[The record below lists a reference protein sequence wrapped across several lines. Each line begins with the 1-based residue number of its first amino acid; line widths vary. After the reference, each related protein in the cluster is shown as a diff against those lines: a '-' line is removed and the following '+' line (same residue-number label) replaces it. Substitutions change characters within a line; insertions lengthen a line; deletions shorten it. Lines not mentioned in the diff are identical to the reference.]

1 MNTLIV
7 CHAGAGMGLG
17 HLTRS
22 LVVARFL
29 SDELGATV
37 RLLIQGDSVRR
48 SDLDRFEHRFL
59 CSDEDVSAVIMEQ
72 IRQTESQVVV
82 LDLHPHR
89 VPRDITDLLSTLRRD
104 GHIVIA
110 VDGLVDHRRNLDL
123 LFIPAFRFLPP
134 DLTPGD
140 PPMLSGWDCFLL
152 NVKHAPLEWKPGC
165 RVLALAGGSD
175 ATALGETWPTLL
187 NETLPATT
195 ELQWVTGPYAR
206 QPVLPPQPR
215 FPLVNHQAPAGL
227 DDLMVEANYAVTV
240 YGVSFYELLSYGVPT
255 VVFSP
260 YGVKDDPELAGI
272 SEAGVALVA
281 RDELDATE
289 KLRQLMADDRLAS
302 ALSLRARQKMSV
314 PGGQTFARAVAVI
327 LEQRRKLHTDETDQ
341 GGSGRNKLLV

>member
-29 SDELGATV
+29 SQELGATV
-37 RLLIQGDSVRR
+37 RFLIQGDPVQRP
-48 SDLDRFEHRFL
+48 DLDLFEHQFL
-59 CSDEDVSAVIMEQ
+59 GNDGNLSDA
-72 IRQTESQVVV
+72 IRQQLLQVDTQLVV
-82 LDLHPHR
+82 LDIHPHR
-89 VPRDITDLLSTLRRD
+89 LPQDVDDLLKTLRQD
-104 GHIVIA
+104 GRTVIA
-110 VDGLVDHRRNLDL
+110 VDGLVNHRHNLDL
-123 LFIPAFRFLPP
+123 IFIPALRFLPP
-134 DLTPGD
+134 DLAPGD
-140 PPMLSGWDCFLL
+140 PPILSGWDCFLL
-152 NVKHAPLEWKPGC
+152 NVKQTPSEWKPGF

-206 QPVLPPQPR
+206 QPVWPGQPR
-215 FPLVNHQAPAGL
+215 FLMVNHQAPAGL
-227 DDLMVEANYAVTV
+227 DDLMVGANYAVTV
-240 YGVSFYELLSYGVPT
+240 YGVSFYELLYYGVPT

-260 YGVKDDPELAGI
+260 YGDKDDAELAGI

-281 RDELDATE
+281 RDERDATE